1 MSISSVSSAVA
12 STTSSST
19 SSSSSSFSTEDFL
32 KLLVEQLQNQNPLD
46 PADTNELLN
55 QMVSY
60 ASYTQQA
67 ETTST
72 LNQIAST
79 LNSVASALNITV

>member
-19 SSSSSSFSTEDFL
+19 SSSFSTEDFL

>member
-1 MSISSVSSAVA
+1 M
-12 STTSSST
+12 
-19 SSSSSSFSTEDFL
+19 
-32 KLLVEQLQNQNPLD
+32 LVEQLQNQNPLD

-60 ASYTQQA
+60 ASYSQQA
-67 ETTST
+67 ETTTT
-72 LNQIAST
+72 LNNIAST